1 MQPPRPPMGP
11 AKAPP
16 RPPQS
21 TPRTP
26 TDICPPRPLN
36 EFENAS
42 ELELRN
48 KLNEHVRVSTEKL
61 LQFFF

>member
-1 MQPPRPPMGP
+1 MGP

-16 RPPQS
+16 RPAAGP
-21 TPRTP
+21 PRTP
-26 TDICPPRPLN
+26 TDVGPPRPLN

-48 KLNEHVRVSTEKL
+48 KLNELIRVSRDKCFFLKL
-61 LQFFF
+61 KI